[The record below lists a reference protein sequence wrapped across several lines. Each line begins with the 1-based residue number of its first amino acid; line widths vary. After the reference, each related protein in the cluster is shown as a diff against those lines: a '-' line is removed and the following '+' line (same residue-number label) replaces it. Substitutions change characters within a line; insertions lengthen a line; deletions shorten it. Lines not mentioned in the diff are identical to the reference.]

1 MHIMTCLTSA
11 KELRNTINKK
21 DKLHLH
27 PPHLTGKP
35 FSLFISSEQSCMFG
49 VISLPD

>member
-11 KELRNTINKK
+11 KELRNTTNKK

-27 PPHLTGKP
+27 PLHLMGKP

-49 VISLPD
+49 VIGLPD